1 MDEFKL
7 NVTVEVDQVGNG
19 LAIQTPVQLE
29 IGFGTGRWRARA
41 HSPAFETDEIE
52 TLDKAIVTGARQAKA
67 ELQAAVIERP
77 RVLARIAPDDIPPML

>member
-41 HSPAFETDEIE
+41 STPAFETDAIE
-52 TLDKAIVTGARQAKA
+52 SLDKAIVLGARQART

-77 RVLARIAPDDIPPML
+77 RVIARITPQDVPSML